1 MIYDYK
7 QDPELSRNGNVYS
20 FDDYLEHHGIAGQKW
35 GVRHGPPYPLV
46 NAAKTIH
53 YNVGKMTDKTK
64 EAYRQHKERR
74 QASQAQKQAV
84 KIQKKEEADANRAQA
99 KEQKAKRDTNIAEAG
114 PKKFVKSKQRISD
127 MSSEELQARI
137 NRLKLE
143 QEYRKYLNGGVEQRQ
158 KTGNGKAT
166 LDSILNA
173 AGNSTLKKVGDE
185 LFVGIAK
192 MAVATAQTSL
202 KYKADRRNENAK
214 RRAEILA
221 EERKERR
228 EMANASKERHRKIQ
242 EIQDKSYNEAYSKLK
257 AADDFKKERDA
268 ELKAEQ
274 EEERRRRA
282 AATSRTYR
290 TAADANR
297 YSSSRSRYASSVNL
311 GRSVMDAVVS
321 EASSAYSPTS
331 YSDLWN
337 F

>member
-1 MIYDYK
+1 MIYNYE
-7 QDPELSRNGNVYS
+7 QEPELSRNGNVYS
-20 FDDYLEHHGIAGQKW
+20 FDDYLEHHGVPGQKW
-35 GVRHGPPYPLV
+35 GVKHGPPYPLV

-53 YNVGKMTDKTK
+53 YNVGKMTDATK
-64 EAYRQHKERR
+64 EAYRKRKERVKNSLEQR
-74 QASQAQKQAV
+74 QAV
-84 KIQKKEEADANRAQA
+84 KAQKKEEKAANRAQA

-114 PKKFVKSKQRISD
+114 PKHFVKSKQRISD

-185 LFVGIAK
+185 LFVGLAK
-192 MAVATAQTSL
+192 MAVSAAQTSL

-228 EMANASKERHRKIQ
+228 EMANASKERHKRIQ
-242 EIQDKSYNEAYSKLK
+242 EIQDRTYNSTYSSLK
-257 AADDFKKERDA
+257 AKDDFER
-268 ELKAEQ
+268 EVKARTASEQ

-282 AATSRTYR
+282 ATTSRTYR

-297 YSSSRSRYASSVNL
+297 YSSSRRRYASSVNL
-311 GRSVMDAVVS
+311 GRSIMDAVVS
-321 EASSAYSPTS
+321 DASSSYAPAS